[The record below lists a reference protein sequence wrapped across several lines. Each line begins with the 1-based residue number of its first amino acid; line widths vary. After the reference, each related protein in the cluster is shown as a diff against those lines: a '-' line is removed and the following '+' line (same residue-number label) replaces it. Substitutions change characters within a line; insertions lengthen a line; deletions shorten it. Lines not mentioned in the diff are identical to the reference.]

1 VKNPYLR
8 PSAQSAKTPY
18 RFDLRLTLNAGLPIQ
33 DIASPSHKVTVAY
46 AGPAQATITLDP
58 AETDGGNRDFIAQ
71 YRLAGQQ
78 IASGLLLDRSD
89 PENFF
94 LLMMQPPAQIAAAQI
109 PPREYLFVVDVSG
122 SMHGFPLDL
131 SKKLLRDLIGHLRP
145 TDWFNILLFAGQ
157 SAVLAERSLPATPG
171 NLQRA
176 LDLLDHHQGGG
187 GTELLP
193 ALRRALQLP
202 RPDGTSRTVIVA
214 TDGYV
219 SVEKDTFQVIRDHLG
234 EANLFAFGIGS
245 SVNRFLIEGLARA
258 GMGEPFVV
266 TQPDQAAAKAAEFRQ
281 LIQTPVLTGIQVRY
295 DGFEAYETDPPQLP
309 DVFAERPVVVV
320 GKWRGA
326 PQGEIVVSGVRGG
339 EPYRQ
344 TFKVAEAQP
353 SPANAALRY
362 LWARSRIA
370 RLDDDNRLLKDDA
383 RVREVTDLGLKYSLL
398 TAYTSFVA
406 IDSAMRLKEGE
417 TATTV
422 KQPLPL
428 PEGVPESAVGTGFA
442 AQMKSQALMYARPR
456 QMESSEP
463 FPVAVAPPRSTPAPS
478 EPPKP
483 SMTTAPLQLATVTI
497 LSGTL
502 SAGVVKTMF
511 AQDQA
516 LARCAAK
523 AAKARKHQRL
533 VLTLTVDAQGQVTT
547 VKPADDQQHVEPWM
561 KCVMEAL
568 QAWQLPV
575 NGQAAKIRLEIEREA

>member
-1 VKNPYLR
+1 
-8 PSAQSAKTPY
+8 
-18 RFDLRLTLNAGLPIQ
+18 
-33 DIASPSHKVTVAY
+33 
-46 AGPAQATITLDP
+46 
-58 AETDGGNRDFIAQ
+58 
-71 YRLAGQQ
+71 
-78 IASGLLLDRSD
+78 
-89 PENFF
+89 
-94 LLMMQPPAQIAAAQI
+94 
-109 PPREYLFVVDVSG
+109 
-122 SMHGFPLDL
+122 MHGFPLDMA
-131 SKKLLRDLIGHLRP
+131 KELLRDLIGHLRP
-145 TDWFNILLFAGQ
+145 TDWFNLLLFAGQ
-157 SAVLAERSLPATPG
+157 SAVFAERSLPATRN

-258 GMGEPFVV
+258 GMGEPFIM

-281 LIQTPVLTGIQVRY
+281 LIQTPILTGIQVQY

-320 GKWRGA
+320 GKWRGE
-326 PQGEIVVSGVRGG
+326 PKGEIVVSGVRGG

-406 IDSAMRLKEGE
+406 IDSAVHLKEGE
-417 TATTV
+417 TATPV

-442 AQMKSQALMYARPR
+442 AQMKPQALMYARPR
-456 QMESSEP
+456 QMESSEQ
-463 FPVAVAPPRSTPAPS
+463 FPVAAAPPRSVPTPS

-483 SMTTAPLQLATVTI
+483 SLTTAPLQLATVTI

-502 SAGVVKTMF
+502 SAEAVKTIF

-523 AAKARKHQRL
+523 AAKARKRQRF
-533 VLTLTVDAQGQVTT
+533 VLTLTVDARGQVTT

-561 KCVMEAL
+561 KCMMEAL